1 MKKQKGVSLSGLMFW
16 GVIVAMVALVVIKI
30 APSAI
35 EFYKVRKDITAVAQ
49 QAKGDMTVA
58 DVRKAY
64 AKYQEIDHIS
74 DVRPEDLDITK
85 EGNQIVISVA
95 YEKKIPLFGPAS
107 LLIEY
112 QASSQGK

>member
-1 MKKQKGVSLSGLMFW
+1 MKRQKGVSLSGLLFW
-16 GVIVAMVALVVIKI
+16 GVIVAMVALVVIKV

-35 EFYKVRKDITAVAQ
+35 EFYKIRKDITAVAQ
-49 QAKGDMTVA
+49 QAKPDSTVPEL
-58 DVRKAY
+58 RKAFSKY
-64 AKYQEIDHIS
+64 AEIDQIS

-112 QASSQGK
+112 KATSGR